1 MKITPALIIVS
12 LFASLTL
19 NAEDEK
25 KPESAK
31 PAEKESAKESPADA
45 AWKKVE
51 AMLKGPKERPKSRE
65 EAEGVYKTYLAELD
79 EKGAAFV
86 KAYPK
91 DARRWKLKMHQ
102 VQMNQAR
109 QALKLNPAS
118 DEEIG
123 KTLDEVIAAA
133 DADEET
139 KQMAS
144 FIRVMQSEENEE
156 EFMKLAAAHTKDYP
170 DFKGN
175 QQIDTLLK
183 KMESQKA
190 LKEKPLEL
198 SFTSTEGKEI
208 DLAKMRGKVVL
219 LDFWATWCGPC
230 IAEIPNVVATYN
242 KLHDKGFEIVGIA
255 FEKEGDDVKLAKMTK
270 EKGMP
275 WPQFYDGQH
284 WSNKFGKQF
293 GISSIPAMWLVNKKG
308 MVVDF
313 NGREDLEKKV
323 EKLLAE

>member
-1 MKITPALIIVS
+1 MKIIPALIAAS
-12 LFASLTL
+12 LFTGLTL

-31 PAEKESAKESPADA
+31 PAAKDTAKANPADD
-45 AWKKVE
+45 AW
-51 AMLKGPKERPKSRE
+51 
-65 EAEGVYKTYLAELD
+65 AEIKPLLARQPRTKDDAVKYVTEFD
-79 EKGAAFV
+79 EKSAAFI
-86 KAYPK
+86 KAYPDDARVWNLKAHEIQLNSLRPRIGFEAKSAGDIEKITKDILAAK
-91 DARRWKLKMHQ
+91 DADK
-102 VQMNQAR
+102 
-109 QALKLNPAS
+109 
-118 DEEIG
+118 
-123 KTLDEVIAAA
+123 
-133 DADEET
+133 DA
-139 KQMAS
+139 KGFAS
-144 FIRVMQSEENEE
+144 FFRVLQSEENETDYK
-156 EFMKLAAAHTKDYP
+156 KLGAAHIKDFPAFQY
-170 DFKGN
+170 N
-175 QQIDTLLK
+175 RQI
-183 KMESQKA
+183 ESQLAKLA

-198 SFTSTEGKEI
+198 AFTSTEGKEI

-219 LDFWATWCGPC
+219 VDFWATWCGPC

-255 FEKEGDDVKLAKMTK
+255 FEREGDDTKLAKMTK

-275 WPQFYDGQH
+275 WPQYYDGQH